1 MPKIIALSN
10 QPLKSQFIFKKVII
24 YYSFPKIWGEVL
36 CLINKFLSYTAEVGH
51 SRIIMSCSGSN
62 NLYDDDDVVEIEE
75 FFQEKNTF
83 FLSDLEQGM

>member
-1 MPKIIALSN
+1 M
-10 QPLKSQFIFKKVII
+10 
-24 YYSFPKIWGEVL
+24 WGEVL

-62 NLYDDDDVVEIEE
+62 NLYDDDVVEIEE

>member
-1 MPKIIALSN
+1 M
-10 QPLKSQFIFKKVII
+10 
-24 YYSFPKIWGEVL
+24 GEVLCL

-62 NLYDDDDVVEIEE
+62 NLYDDDVVVEIEE

>member
-1 MPKIIALSN
+1 M
-10 QPLKSQFIFKKVII
+10 V
-24 YYSFPKIWGEVL
+24 
-36 CLINKFLSYTAEVGH
+36 
-51 SRIIMSCSGSN
+51 SRN

>member
-1 MPKIIALSN
+1 M
-10 QPLKSQFIFKKVII
+10 KSQFIFKKVII